1 MKKVRSSDLAKYV
14 RQIYSENM
22 YEENDLSEYT
32 DNVVVN
38 ANSFCIS
45 ILDFNIFS
53 TNYKLVENFKNE
65 IEELSLKNLKIAFTR
80 IVPIEDSEVLEIYLS
95 ISNEYE
101 IVMD

>member
-22 YEENDLSEYT
+22 YEGNDLSEYT

-80 IVPIEDSEVLEIYLS
+80 IVPTEDSEVLEICLS